1 MMDDRNGRVVAVIS
15 WMMEALSSLLL
26 GNEGQVRVTLLH
38 RWMVTLN
45 TTIVHINNSCEPR
58 AQAFR
63 LLKTLCFVQFFST
76 LGSL

>member
-1 MMDDRNGRVVAVIS
+1 MMNDRNGRVVAVIS

-45 TTIVHINNSCEPR
+45 MTIVHINNSCEPR

-63 LLKTLCFVQFFST
+63 LLETLCFVLFFST